1 MKLKTIVVALLAVFA
16 LAACS
21 SKSSDEGVSVKEKAP
36 GDMKTL
42 VNDYSTGKAKA
53 KNASI
58 TSEQLI
64 VTEDNGKETTYE
76 LPDKEFFVSIAPY
89 VTQTHP

>member
-1 MKLKTIVVALLAVFA
+1 MKVKTIMVAFLAVFL
-16 LAACS
+16 LAACGG
-21 SKSSDEGVSVKEKAP
+21 KTSDEGSPVKEKAP
-36 GDMKTL
+36 GDIKAL
-42 VNDYSTGKAKA
+42 VNDYSAGKVKA

-64 VTEDNGKETTYE
+64 VTEDNGKEIAYD
-76 LPDKEFFVSIAPY
+76 LPGDEFFVSIAPY